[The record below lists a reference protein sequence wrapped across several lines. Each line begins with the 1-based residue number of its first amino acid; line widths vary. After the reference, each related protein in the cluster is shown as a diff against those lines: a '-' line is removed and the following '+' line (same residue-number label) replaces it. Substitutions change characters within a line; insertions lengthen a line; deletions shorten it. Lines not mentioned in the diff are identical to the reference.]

1 VVTVSDIVQEILESG
16 AILVVDPTIMQT
28 EPDDF
33 LENYGHVLDTIALVA
48 KGRSGFTFYQ
58 SNSAPKDKKNG
69 VFFHSFCTIADNMG
83 IKVDALMYVHGD
95 NFLSQNT
102 DFRVVNSE
110 GGPISSYACPSQ
122 ENLSMY
128 TAAIAKEIAQYPIEA
143 LILDDLMHP
152 TKRTCFCDRC
162 RRKFAGKWNIE
173 RDFSF
178 EFLESKDLMVDW
190 FDYRSTF
197 VNQTLR
203 EVTDT
208 IKGQK
213 NIDISIIVKSD
224 KETGSISGAQEYFG
238 QNITE
243 IAKIT
248 NNLII
253 HVNPWNDF
261 PASSSGPE
269 YQQLLSSLS
278 VLKEYSSSG
287 IKPSLYFWN
296 VSSSE
301 KLKVANKLK
310 EDLRI
315 EKMFIDASL
324 PPDFTKRRTINLGF

>member
-1 VVTVSDIVQEILESG
+1 MVTVSDIVQEILESG

-33 LENYGHVLDTIALVA
+33 LEHYGHVLDTIALVA

-110 GGPISSYACPSQ
+110 GGAISSYACPSQ

-128 TAAIAKEIAQYPIEA
+128 TAAIAREIAQYPIEA
-143 LILDDLMHP
+143 LILDDLMLP

-190 FDYRSTF
+190 FDYRSTY

-208 IKGQK
+208 IKAQK
-213 NIDISIIVKSD
+213 NIDISIIIKAD
-224 KETGSISGAQEYFG
+224 KETGSLSGAQECFG

-248 NNLII
+248 NNIII

-261 PASSSGPE
+261 SASSSGPE

-278 VLKEYSSSG
+278 ILSEYSGSG

-296 VSSSE
+296 VSSSD

-310 EDLRI
+310 EDLRV
-315 EKMFIDASL
+315 ERVFIDASL